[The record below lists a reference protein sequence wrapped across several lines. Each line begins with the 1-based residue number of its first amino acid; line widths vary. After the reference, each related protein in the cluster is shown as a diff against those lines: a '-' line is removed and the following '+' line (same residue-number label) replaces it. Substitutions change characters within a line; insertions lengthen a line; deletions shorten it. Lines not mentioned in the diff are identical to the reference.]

1 MPSDPLVAILGG
13 GQLGRM
19 LALAGAP
26 LGVRCRVLDPLRG
39 CSAGQVTEHVVGGYT
54 DPQALARLADGAD
67 VVTYEWENVPVD
79 SARALEGRLPVHPS
93 CAALETAQ
101 DRLHERELFER
112 LGIATPE
119 WRAVDRPADLPGA
132 IEAVGTPAL
141 LKARRGGYDGKG
153 QVPIESPGDAERAWA
168 ALANDEGDV
177 PGGAVLDAFVAF
189 ERELSVLGVRS
200 TTGET
205 GFYPLVQNTHRGG
218 ILRLSRAPARGVR
231 DADVRTACDAAA
243 AIMDELDYA
252 GVLAV
257 EFFDTGPGAGA
268 GSSSRL
274 IANEIAPRVHNSG
287 HWTIE
292 GAVTSQFENHLRAIL
307 GLPLG
312 SCAAR
317 GHSAMVNAI
326 GDLPR
331 RAGVLAVPGAAM
343 HVYGKDPR
351 PGRKVG
357 HVTITASEADEL
369 DALLERYTRVVG

>member
-1 MPSDPLVAILGG
+1 MAGDPLVAILGG

-26 LGVRCRVLDPLRG
+26 LGVRCRVLDPSPE
-39 CSAGQVTEHVVGGYT
+39 CSAGQVTEQVVGGYK
-54 DPQALARLADGAD
+54 DPRALERLADGAD
-67 VVTYEWENVPVD
+67 VVTYEWENVPVA
-79 SARALEGRLPVHPS
+79 SASAFDGRLPVHPS
-93 CAALETAQ
+93 CKALETAQ
-101 DRLHERELFER
+101 DRLRERELFER
-112 LGIATPE
+112 LGIATPT
-119 WRAVDRPADLPGA
+119 WRAVDRREDLA
-132 IEAVGTPAL
+132 AAVEAVGTPAL

-153 QVPIESPGDAERAWA
+153 QAPIESPDDAERAWD
-168 ALANDEGDV
+168 ALAIDDGNV
-177 PGGAVLDAFVAF
+177 PGGAVLDAFVPF
-189 ERELSVLGVRS
+189 RRELSILAVRS

-218 ILRLSRAPARGVR
+218 ILRLSRAPAPGVR
-231 DADVRTACDAAA
+231 DEDVRAARDAAA
-243 AIMDELDYA
+243 AILDDLDYA

-257 EFFDTGPGAGA
+257 EFFDTGSGD
-268 GSSSRL
+268 GSGL

-312 SCAAR
+312 SCEAR

-331 RAGVLAVPGAAM
+331 RVGVLAVPGAAL
-343 HVYGKDPR
+343 HVYGKSAR

-357 HVTITASEADEL
+357 HVTITAEDAGDL